1 MIADC
6 MNTQAHIPAELVG
19 TWRLLSWTYQDEEG
33 AQQDF
38 FGDAPTGIL
47 MYDENG
53 YMNAQLMKQGR
64 SAFQSNA
71 LDGSTPQES
80 KMAFDS
86 YLSYFGRY
94 WYDPERQAVVHK
106 VEASLIPNW
115 VGQEQVRYVRL
126 EGRKLCI
133 YTPPFLADGRMRV
146 FNLEWEKL

>member
-1 MIADC
+1 LHENKNAHPRRTGWHLAVALLDLPGRGGRPAGLFRRRADGHPDVRRERVHERP
-6 MNTQAHIPAELVG
+6 AHEAGPA
-19 TWRLLSWTYQDEEG
+19 
-33 AQQDF
+33 
-38 FGDAPTGIL
+38 
-47 MYDENG
+47 
-53 YMNAQLMKQGR
+53 
-64 SAFQSNA
+64 AFQSNA

-80 KMAFDS
+80 KSAFDS

-133 YTPPFLADGRMRV
+133 YTPPFLADGPDAGVQHRV
-146 FNLEWEKL
+146 GKVVTA